1 MRLPSVIRLPSF
13 GHSKRRSKDEH
24 TRNVDAN
31 SSMTASSSS
40 TQKVPPETTSET
52 SPNGDDTVDINDN
65 AVPEKT
71 EQEEKDI
78 KDTEEKD
85 TEISPQDFFENETWK
100 KKTLKL
106 EFSDT
111 ASLETKNWLGD
122 VEISTD
128 SRIEGVSAYESPSP
142 TFRPL
147 HSSVFE
153 RLERLERAATVHIPQ
168 TLSSS
173 QSLESFP
180 PQDEPVIRIKSRHGA
195 GRYNSF
201 DSPHYDTQSE
211 GEMNETERKRRRRRT
226 YHVMNLN
233 ANPFF
238 HAAGKG
244 AKMRELQLMQ
254 EELGTL

>member
-13 GHSKRRSKDEH
+13 GHSKKKSNGER
-24 TRNVDAN
+24 TRKVDAS

-40 TQKVPPETTSET
+40 TRKVPPDTTSET
-52 SPNGDDTVDINDN
+52 SPDSDDTVD
-65 AVPEKT
+65 
-71 EQEEKDI
+71 
-78 KDTEEKD
+78 
-85 TEISPQDFFENETWK
+85 PQDFFENETWK
-100 KKTLKL
+100 KKSLRL

-111 ASLETKNWLGD
+111 SSLEPKNWLSD
-122 VEISTD
+122 IEISSD

-147 HSSVFE
+147 HSTVFD
-153 RLERLERAATVHIPQ
+153 RLERLERAATVHVPPT

-173 QSLESFP
+173 KSFESFSP
-180 PQDEPVIRIKSRHGA
+180 EAEPVIRIKSRYGL
-195 GRYNSF
+195 GRYNSI

-211 GEMNETERKRRRRRT
+211 GEMNETDLERKRRRRRT
-226 YHVMNLN
+226 YHIVNLN

-244 AKMRELQLMQ
+244 AKMRELYLMQ
-254 EELGTL
+254 QELEESENHNKA

>member
-13 GHSKRRSKDEH
+13 GHSKRKPKDER
-24 TRNVDAN
+24 TRN
-31 SSMTASSSS
+31 
-40 TQKVPPETTSET
+40 VPPETTSET
-52 SPNGDDTVDINDN
+52 SPNGDDTVNINDN
-65 AVPEKT
+65 ATPEKT
-71 EQEEKDI
+71 ERQGEKTPEKDL
-78 KDTEEKD
+78 
-85 TEISPQDFFENETWK
+85 EINPQAFFENETWK
-100 KKTLKL
+100 KTPLKL

-111 ASLETKNWLGD
+111 VSIETKNWLGD
-122 VEISTD
+122 IEISTD

-147 HSSVFE
+147 HSSVFD
-153 RLERLERAATVHIPQ
+153 RLDRLERAATVHIPQ

-173 QSLESFP
+173 QSLESFT
-180 PQDEPVIRIKSRHGA
+180 PQDEPVIRIKPRHGG

-244 AKMRELQLMQ
+244 AKMRELQIMQ
-254 EELGTL
+254 DEMGTS